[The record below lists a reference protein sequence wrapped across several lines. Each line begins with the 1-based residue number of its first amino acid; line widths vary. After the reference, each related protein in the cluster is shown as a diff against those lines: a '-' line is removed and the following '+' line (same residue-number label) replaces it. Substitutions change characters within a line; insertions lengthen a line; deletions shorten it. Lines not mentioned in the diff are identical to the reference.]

1 MSPRRTKKA
10 PSSPRSSA
18 RVEKLRERQRA
29 ACLKLLDRWL
39 PIAATETL
47 AIRKEGRAG
56 PVIDEEPLE
65 AALKA
70 GAFILK
76 LLERLS
82 RLDGLDAPEKQD
94 SALSKMADPVEL
106 ARRVRIVSPI
116 LIARL
121 HPESSLSGALP
132 EAERNVSK
140 NRAISG
146 LPIEP
151 LQR

>member
-10 PSSPRSSA
+10 PASSRSSA
-18 RVEKLRERQRA
+18 RVEKLRERQRD

-56 PVIDEEPLE
+56 LVIDEEPLE

-94 SALSKMADPVEL
+94 ITLSKMADPVEL

-116 LIARL
+116 LMARL
-121 HPESSLSGALP
+121 RPESSLPVALP
-132 EAERNVSK
+132 EPEQGSL
-140 NRAISG
+140 G
-146 LPIEP
+146 EP
-151 LQR
+151 GVIQSV